1 MIELP
6 SAKFD
11 SDGPQVDT
19 NSLEPMATKEIRQ
32 FRRST
37 VRLNYMALDCP
48 DLAVAVIR
56 LARCMA
62 SPRVGDEIGLKRILR
77 YLNGVPICR
86 SLLPLQE
93 LQQAITVMTDSD
105 WSGCRITKSSTG
117 KGLFSW
123 APSATQA
130 ASVTAYDRSPSFSQ
144 YPIHRVR
151 RKQLHLW
158 PNPLPNILPSDQLR
172 HLVSGHDHG
181 YKFKAYT
188 GSFASW
194 HPSGPCASP
203 RGLAQVAFPLPPLS
217 RRHPI
222 PPHPTPFHATSP
234 HAHPTALHS
243 LHPHHTTPHH
253 HRHTLSPPTATP
265 FSSSHPLPPS
275 HTPPP
280 PPHSHPH
287 LLPTTPPPPPPT
299 STHLHIHIHRHI
311 HIHIRKKK
319 QKQKQDQE
327 QKQKQ
332 KQKDEHEHK
341 PEPEP
346 EPKPKLKLK

>member
-6 SAKFD
+6 SAKCD
-11 SDGPQVDT
+11 SDGPQVDR

-37 VRLNYMALDCP
+37 ARLNYMALDCP

-93 LQQAITVMTDSD
+93 LQQVITVMTDSD

-117 KGLFSW
+117 KGLVSW
-123 APSATQA
+123 ALSATQA

-144 YPIHRVR
+144 HPIHRFR
-151 RKQLHLW
+151 RKQTHLW
-158 PNPLPNILPSDQLR
+158 PNPLPNMLPSDQLR
-172 HLVSGHDHG
+172 HQVSGHDHG

-188 GSFASW
+188 GTFASW
-194 HPSGPCASP
+194 HPSGPRASP
-203 RGLAQVAFPLPPLS
+203 RGLAQVAHSTP
-217 RRHPI
+217 
-222 PPHPTPFHATSP
+222 PPHPTPPHPIPRHLTSRLP
-234 HAHPTALHS
+234 HPTALHS
-243 LHPHHTTPHH
+243 TPPPPLHTTPHH
-253 HRHTLSPPTATP
+253 TLHP
-265 FSSSHPLPPS
+265 SHS
-275 HTPPP
+275 HTPL
-280 PPHSHPH
+280 HSHALH
-287 LLPTTPPPPPPT
+287 STPPPPPPLHHHHLPHT
-299 STHLHIHIHRHI
+299 LHLHIHKRKHK

-319 QKQKQDQE
+319 QK
-327 QKQKQ
+327 
-332 KQKDEHEHK
+332 HRN
-341 PEPEP
+341 
-346 EPKPKLKLK
+346 L